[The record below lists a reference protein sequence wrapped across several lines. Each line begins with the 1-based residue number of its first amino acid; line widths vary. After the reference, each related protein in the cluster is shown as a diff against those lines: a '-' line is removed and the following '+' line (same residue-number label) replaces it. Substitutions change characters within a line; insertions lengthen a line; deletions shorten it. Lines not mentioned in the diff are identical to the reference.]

1 MSNVAPDSDA
11 PDSDA
16 PARVDRS
23 WTGRRRM
30 LLGAGAMVL
39 AALAVLLLTRDRL
52 PEPDATILLQE
63 YAIAVPTELP
73 AGENVFLVRN
83 IGHAHHNLTV
93 CPLDE
98 ASGRCAAE
106 PEFYDMLRRPEEAR
120 DQSFFKDR
128 ADMLVIGK
136 RWDTLIRYDL
146 EPGTYRFFCGIVGH
160 APNGMQRTVTVE

>member
-1 MSNVAPDSDA
+1 
-11 PDSDA
+11 
-16 PARVDRS
+16 
-23 WTGRRRM
+23 M
-30 LLGAGAMVL
+30 LLVVGGIVL
-39 AALAVLLLTRDRL
+39 AALAIVLLTWDRL
-52 PEPDATILLQE
+52 PEPDATVTLQE
-63 YAIAVPTELP
+63 YAIDVPTTLP

-160 APNGMQRTVTVE
+160 AQNGMQRTVTVE

>member
-1 MSNVAPDSDA
+1 MVSDSGAPPRSG
-11 PDSDA
+11 PD
-16 PARVDRS
+16 
-23 WTGRRRM
+23 WTGRRSV
-30 LLGAGAMVL
+30 LLVAGALVL
-39 AALAVLLLTRDRL
+39 VALAVVLLTRDQL
-52 PEPDATILLQE
+52 PEPDATVTLQE
-63 YAIAVPTELP
+63 YAIDVPTTLP

-93 CPLDE
+93 CTLDE
-98 ASGRCAAE
+98 ASGRCAAQ

-160 APNGMQRTVTVE
+160 AQNGMQRIVTVE

>member
-1 MSNVAPDSDA
+1 MSTDGDTPVHTG
-11 PDSDA
+11 
-16 PARVDRS
+16 RG
-23 WTGRRRM
+23 WTGRGPM
-30 LLGAGAMVL
+30 LLLVVGIV
-39 AALAVLLLTRDRL
+39 LAVLAVVLMTRDRL
-52 PEPDATILLQE
+52 PEPDATVTLQE
-63 YAIAVPTELP
+63 YAIDVPTTLP

-83 IGHAHHNLTV
+83 TGHAHHNLTV

-160 APNGMQRTVTVE
+160 SQNGMQRTVTVE